1 MPQVSI
7 SNAISLSLL
16 TSAYLCDTIDVRY
29 RLFRNDILNFRYLLD
44 RLDTALDNAS
54 QRYRTRGPVL
64 GTHIY
69 DPLSDELETE
79 RKAIVGNFL
88 ATLQQ
93 CDQLLEK
100 NKQFRQRSSSV
111 VENIYFHLQQQEAPM
126 EDLRKRLHFHS
137 EKIRFVLDRLSINLL
152 TDVDEK
158 VDDILAITE
167 RNLFITEEIQLELNR
182 LRTLLF
188 GYIAGNSL
196 PAITESEERH
206 DVSNSIAR
214 RLEGHL
220 QINMPAGEESRV
232 TLPQWFDSLLLHFEQ
247 SNENTSDQ
255 TPEKYLVFLK
265 ARWLLRRLKQS
276 ECFRRARPGAYYK
289 RAINRIE
296 QAITAKIRNPGDLI
310 PYEDSILLDLS
321 DSCFHIWPLPTPT
334 DSVKYSQPHP
344 LMVRANEERISH
356 IELALQGQAEADSVT
371 IFKSSDETFRI
382 VLQTSLASNPGDRVV
397 IPQTVHVREDRLIPR
412 WAFTT
417 LREPSLE
424 IAIFSRGEETL
435 YNFGS
440 FKDLCTFQAALMG
453 YEVSHNEANIVCSF
467 SKDVDLK
474 DLVPGHCQLWQ
485 EPVVLTELTHSEGS
499 ASGTSL
505 SRHDSLTLS
514 MAPKST
520 INQTPDGWEGDSIKL
535 PSVTLFS
542 QTADRKRFAAVSAVL
557 GPDVGVDFTKCKC
570 HRNFNQCSRLVLVSR
585 RKSRFPIN
593 ILFSGTDRT
602 GQPDP
607 NSFDIFPLRN
617 PGTKDSRN
625 IITKETEFFQ
635 LTFATLPAKQHFLDE
650 LRLRFMVRD
659 RQIQNRAE
667 FERTML
673 YRQDRPIRSTPR
685 SPTLKSSSPNAGPS
699 SIYSAPSNT
708 HSRRQSSIA
717 GTISTVPTSL
727 GEFDFEGSSTGNWKS
742 EFVVAMQS
750 SSPPSASGRE
760 LTALRENS
768 MRDRSQESTPRVST
782 FEQSAVG
789 AEVETARSKVSKWK
803 TSILRQL

>member
-1 MPQVSI
+1 M
-7 SNAISLSLL
+7 
-16 TSAYLCDTIDVRY
+16 
-29 RLFRNDILNFRYLLD
+29 FRNDILNFRYLLD
-44 RLDTALDNAS
+44 RLETALDNAS
-54 QRYRTRGPVL
+54 QRYRTRGPIL
-64 GTHIY
+64 GTNVY
-69 DPLSDELETE
+69 DPLSAELETE
-79 RKAIVGNFL
+79 RKAIIGNFL
-88 ATLQQ
+88 GTLQQ

-111 VENIYFHLQQQEAPM
+111 AENIYFHLQQQEGPM

-152 TDVDEK
+152 TDIDEK
-158 VDDILAITE
+158 VDDILAISE
-167 RNLFITEEIQLELNR
+167 RNLYVTEEIQLELNR

-196 PAITESEERH
+196 PTVTETEQRH
-206 DVSNSIAR
+206 EVSSSIAR
-214 RLEGHL
+214 RFEEHL
-220 QINMPAGEESRV
+220 QTNIPAMEESRV
-232 TLPQWFDSLLLHFEQ
+232 ALPQWFDSLLLHFEQ

-265 ARWLLRRLKQS
+265 ARWLLRRLKQN
-276 ECFRRARPGAYYK
+276 ECFREARPGAYYK

-310 PYEDSILLDLS
+310 AYEDAILLDLS
-321 DSCFHIWPLPTPT
+321 DSCFHIWPVPTPT
-334 DSVKYSQPHP
+334 EIVKYSQPHP

-371 IFKSSDETFRI
+371 IFKSSEETFRI
-382 VLQTSLASNPGDRVV
+382 VLQTSLAFNPGDRVV

-417 LREPSLE
+417 LREPSFE

-435 YNFGS
+435 YNFSS
-440 FKDLCTFQAALMG
+440 FKDLSTFQAALMG
-453 YEVSHNEANIVCSF
+453 YEVSHNEPNMACSF

-485 EPVVLTELTHSEGS
+485 EPVVLTDSTQSEGS

-520 INQTPDGWEGDSIKL
+520 ITQTADGWEGDSIKL
-535 PSVTLFS
+535 PSVTFFS
-542 QTADRKRFAAVSAVL
+542 QTADRTRFIAVSAVL
-557 GPDVGVDFTKCKC
+557 SPDIGVDFTKCKC
-570 HRNFNQCSRLVLVSR
+570 HRNFNQCSRLVLTSQK
-585 RKSRFPIN
+585 KSKFPLR

-617 PGTKDSRN
+617 PVPKDSRN
-625 IITKETEFFQ
+625 VVTRDTEFFQ
-635 LTFATLPAKQHFLDE
+635 LAFETLPAKQRFLDE

-659 RQIQNRAE
+659 RQIHNRAE
-667 FERTML
+667 FERTIL
-673 YRQDRPIRSTPR
+673 HRQDRPIRSTPR
-685 SPTLKSSSPNAGPS
+685 SPTLKNASLTAGPS
-699 SIYSAPSNT
+699 SVYTVSSNS
-708 HSRRQSSIA
+708 HSRRHSSIA
-717 GTISTVPTSL
+717 GTISTIPTSL
-727 GEFDFEGSSTGNWKS
+727 GEFEFEANATRNSGNWRS
-742 EFVVAMQS
+742 EFLIGTPS
-750 SSPPSASGRE
+750 SSPPTASGRG
-760 LTALRENS
+760 LTALRES
-768 MRDRSQESTPRVST
+768 SLREGSQGSIPRASIFDHSVA
-782 FEQSAVG
+782 EV
-789 AEVETARSKVSKWK
+789 EVETARSRVSKWK